1 MVQFIDLSIGLY
13 SFVICKTHLQEVKAW
28 HPYNPVSYHH
38 KARLSNSVI
47 LFLDNYSWNKLHVTA
62 TLVATP
68 TLKAFNASI
77 VTTRPLCKHVQVCTL
92 SYLLINAQDPHLDV
106 RILIGVTI
114 PTIYGPVRHKKKKKM
129 MMMR

>member
-13 SFVICKTHLQEVKAW
+13 IFVICKIHLQEVKAW

-47 LFLDNYSWNKLHVTA
+47 LFLDNYSWNKLH
-62 TLVATP
+62 
-68 TLKAFNASI
+68 
-77 VTTRPLCKHVQVCTL
+77 
-92 SYLLINAQDPHLDV
+92 AQYPHLDV